1 MKTKIIRL
9 VGSAILALAILAGC
23 DSDDAFRQEPYVRGV
38 DYGWGYMKGYVH
50 NLQTGETYPFDHVN
64 HPSLKSRQ
72 GHRSEYKFY
81 GDPDKRIQFRHMTF
95 FYDDREAINHYE
107 GDRTA
112 SMPPSRSTINLTLL
126 GGYKEGRVEIVDS
139 ENFVRLEDGS
149 TTQNLNS
156 SISIEIY
163 DDAEKFNHWG
173 VKPLR
178 YVPRDDNPF
187 IVHLDTIEFDKR
199 NLVPPV
205 MEGSLAGV
213 LYREDDPKDQ
223 VAIYMKFG
231 M

>member
-1 MKTKIIRL
+1 
-9 VGSAILALAILAGC
+9 
-23 DSDDAFRQEPYVRGV
+23 
-38 DYGWGYMKGYVH
+38 
-50 NLQTGETYPFDHVN
+50 
-64 HPSLKSRQ
+64 
-72 GHRSEYKFY
+72 
-81 GDPDKRIQFRHMTF
+81 
-95 FYDDREAINHYE
+95 
-107 GDRTA
+107 
-112 SMPPSRSTINLTLL
+112 MPPSRSTINLTLV

-187 IVHLDTIEFDKR
+187 IVYLDTIEFDKR

-205 MEGSLAGV
+205 MEGSLTGV